1 MKKDTLSEIKSEIKS
16 IKKDIK
22 KDIQNSDAESL
33 EENFYALMDCHNRMR
48 NHFKESISQLSSENE
63 ESVLYAI
70 EELNQTRQVICIL
83 IVH

>member
-1 MKKDTLSEIKSEIKS
+1 MIYERNFDMKKDTLSEIKSEIKS

-63 ESVLYAI
+63 EMRVV
-70 EELNQTRQVICIL
+70 E
-83 IVH
+83 